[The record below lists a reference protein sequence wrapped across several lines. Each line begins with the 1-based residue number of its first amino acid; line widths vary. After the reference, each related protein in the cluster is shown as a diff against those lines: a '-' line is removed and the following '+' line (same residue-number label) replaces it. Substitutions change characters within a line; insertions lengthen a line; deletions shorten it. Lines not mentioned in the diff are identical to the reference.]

1 MFIKDTANHVFTKDK
16 HPFRCKVGRFPEGS
30 KQEDVQNT
38 TDAMVNGIPGDVQT
52 HVDLE
57 PMENHKCIVPG
68 KRPNAG
74 YIILANN
81 FATSIDALWKV
92 SKDCSTIHTL
102 ATLLNELTCYIILEN
117 GNRNRKGLSHT
128 QLAIESMSMMP
139 TYIR

>member
-74 YIILANN
+74 YIIP
-81 FATSIDALWKV
+81 SALKHKV
-92 SKDCSTIHTL
+92 NTEIISKQIT
-102 ATLLNELTCYIILEN
+102 
-117 GNRNRKGLSHT
+117 T
-128 QLAIESMSMMP
+128 QV
-139 TYIR
+139 R